1 MERNSQYLTRS
12 DVDVDENVMIMTMR
26 MVMNI
31 VPSKLIYI
39 ALLH

>member
-1 MERNSQYLTRS
+1 MERDYQFLTRS
-12 DVDVDENVMIMTMR
+12 DVDVDENVTIMTMR

-31 VPSKLIYI
+31 VASKLIYT